1 MKEYFVDL
9 HVHIGR
15 SSKGKEVKKATAN
28 NLTFEN
34 IAFESYTRKGID
46 VIGVVDCLSPYVIE
60 DIEELVDRGEL
71 IEKQGGG
78 MEYRKGQI
86 LILGAELET
95 HEEKGGSSHSLCFF
109 PH

>member
-1 MKEYFVDL
+1 MKEYLWTFMCISEGL
-9 HVHIGR
+9 QR
-15 SSKGKEVKKATAN
+15 KRGKESHCN

-71 IEKQGGG
+71 IEKQGG
-78 MEYRKGQI
+78 EWSIERDRY
-86 LILGAELET
+86 
-95 HEEKGGSSHSLCFF
+95 
-109 PH
+109 